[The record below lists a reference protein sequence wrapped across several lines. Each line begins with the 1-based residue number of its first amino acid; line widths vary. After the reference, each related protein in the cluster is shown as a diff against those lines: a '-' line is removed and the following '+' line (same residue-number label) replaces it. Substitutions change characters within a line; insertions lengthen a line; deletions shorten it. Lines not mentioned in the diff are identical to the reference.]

1 MVFLQTEDVWSCRRL
16 EEDGF
21 SVKEQGQVKI
31 SSGEE
36 VCYQENFCSVG
47 ERFGFEGPGF
57 ERFVEKS
64 YSREEVVKEALED
77 SEDSERVTKK
87 VFSEEGVAE
96 KVFSEEGVVKVQE
109 AL

>member
-36 VCYQENFCSVG
+36 VCYQENFCSIE

-57 ERFVEKS
+57 EGFVEKS

-77 SEDSERVTKK
+77 SEDSEGVTKK
-87 VFSEEGVAE
+87 VFSEEGVTK
-96 KVFSEEGVVKVQE
+96 KVFSEEGVVKI
-109 AL
+109 

>member
-1 MVFLQTEDVWSCRRL
+1 MKIFLLQSRREDVWSCRRL

-21 SVKEQGQVKI
+21 SVKEQDQVKI

-47 ERFGFEGPGF
+47 ERFGFERPGF

-64 YSREEVVKEALED
+64 YSKEEVVKEALED
-77 SEDSERVTKK
+77 SEDSEGVAKKGFSEEGVTKK
-87 VFSEEGVAE
+87 VFSEEGV
-96 KVFSEEGVVKVQE
+96 VKI
-109 AL
+109 

>member
-1 MVFLQTEDVWSCRRL
+1 MTVFLQTEDVWSCRRL

-36 VCYQENFCSVG
+36 VCYQESFCSIE

-57 ERFVEKS
+57 EGFVEKC
-64 YSREEVVKEALED
+64 YSREEVVKEVLED
-77 SEDSERVTKK
+77 SEGFERVIKKVFSDKGVAKK
-87 VFSEEGVAE
+87 VFSEER
-96 KVFSEEGVVKVQE
+96 VVKR
-109 AL
+109 

>member
-47 ERFGFEGPGF
+47 KRFGFEGPGF

-77 SEDSERVTKK
+77 SEYSEGVTKK
-87 VFSEEGVAE
+87 GSSEEGVIK
-96 KVFSEEGVVKVQE
+96 KVFFEEGGVKR
-109 AL
+109 

>member
-47 ERFGFEGPGF
+47 ERFGFGRPGF
-57 ERFVEKS
+57 ERFIEKS

-77 SEDSERVTKK
+77 SEYSEGVTKKGSSEEGVIKK
-87 VFSEEGVAE
+87 VFSEEG
-96 KVFSEEGVVKVQE
+96 GVKR
-109 AL
+109 

>member
-21 SVKEQGQVKI
+21 SVEEQGQVKI

-36 VCYQENFCSVG
+36 VCYQENFCSIG
-47 ERFGFEGPGF
+47 ERFGFEGPDF

-77 SEDSERVTKK
+77 SEYSEGVTKKGSSEEGVIKK
-87 VFSEEGVAE
+87 VFSEEG
-96 KVFSEEGVVKVQE
+96 GVKR
-109 AL
+109 